1 VALCDN
7 KHQGI
12 VPVSQHLGNGQD
24 LRNNLY
30 WGAMYG
36 VRTFLVRNS
45 SWRIVAES
53 LDRPPEVLEKLVFH
67 TTVQRS
73 GCEVD
78 VYLVAE
84 AWDGAE
90 IRSAIERFMWMAAGY
105 KSETVR
111 LKTPNGFE
119 DMQAGGGAHLVAYVG
134 HNGLMD
140 FSLTNLPREPS
151 STRRPSAIVLACRGK
166 PYFLELLRQASAHS
180 LLLTTGLMAPEAYTL
195 DAAVKSWACGD
206 EPQQVHDSAA
216 AAYHECQKCGL
227 GAARR
232 LFFSEPYPAQ

>member
-12 VPVSQHLGNGQD
+12 VPVPQHLGNGQD
-24 LRNNLY
+24 PRNNLY

-36 VRTFLVRNS
+36 VRTFWVRNAG
-45 SWRIVAES
+45 WRIVAEP

-67 TTVQRS
+67 ATIQRS

-90 IRSAIERFMWMAAGY
+90 IKSATERFMWIAAGC

-111 LKTPNGFE
+111 LKTSNGFE
-119 DMQAGGGAHLVAYVG
+119 DLQAGGAAHLVAYVG

-151 STRRPSAIVLACRGK
+151 STRRPSAIVLACRSK
-166 PYFLELLRQASAHS
+166 PYFLELLRQAGSHS

-216 AAYHECQKCGL
+216 AAYHKYQKCGL

-232 LFFSEPYPAQ
+232 LFFFESYPAQ